1 MDILVAI
8 VVIALIAAVAF
19 VVIQRRP
26 GGAGGLSRS
35 RSTSPLDRRGPRTR
49 HSDPMAAAVAEHAE
63 ATDPQDVI
71 AAEQRLKAQARQV
84 AAPMQADALRAE
96 HQRAADQMANGA
108 YAAAP
113 PVDGAIDANYIESA
127 PAPAYGDPRYDPPID
142 PATGAPVYTD
152 PATGAPVYTD
162 PADPRYDDDRADPR
176 RGDPRR

>member
-26 GGAGGLSRS
+26 GGVGGLSRS
-35 RSTSPLDRRGPRTR
+35 RTAPLGRRGPRTR

-108 YAAAP
+108 SAADP
-113 PVDGAIDANYIESA
+113 RVDGAIDANYIESA
-127 PAPAYGDPRYDPPID
+127 PAPAYGDPRHDPPID
-142 PATGAPVYTD
+142 PATGAPVHTD
-152 PATGAPVYTD
+152 PAT
-162 PADPRYDDDRADPR
+162 DPRYDDDPADPR